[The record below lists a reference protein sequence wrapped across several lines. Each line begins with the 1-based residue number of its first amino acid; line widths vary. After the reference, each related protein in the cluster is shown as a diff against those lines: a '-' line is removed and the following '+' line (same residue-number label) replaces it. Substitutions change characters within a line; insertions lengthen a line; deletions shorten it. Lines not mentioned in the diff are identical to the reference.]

1 MTQLPLGQIVPAAKP
16 LSTFIQPGREQ
27 VAGAARPTGISGIS
41 GVNAIQQRGRGNV
54 QGFNSF
60 RDLQQALEPFTREA
74 VKAATSF
81 ALLDVQSKIKEGFSE
96 EYSRLQNQSTIG
108 AVQLQ
113 NDLEVG
119 AADAAQEISE
129 LQKVDPEAAQ
139 LLTESNP
146 YRMVGRRRAAAMFA
160 GQQVKSILQGDLIE
174 NQGYLSTLRPGSAEL
189 TERRSELTRQVATS
203 VGLTGNEPEFIKY
216 TLPKINEAWDS
227 YITTQTGYFNKELE
241 ASTQALVVTNVGG
254 QFQNFILNGI
264 ELGDGTRMTA
274 GDPNFPAIAGNV
286 LGKSLDRHMA
296 MLNPEQR
303 SRVMKQVQEQ
313 LLGMYGDNPIGS
325 MIIGQMRV
333 GNPNLPD
340 DMRPTLA
347 QAAPLT
353 MLENSVAGTEL
364 RVKQA
369 DLKSKQAE
377 IEFNRNFNA
386 PGGLGQMDLTNPNRP
401 EAVQE
406 ALRQLELRGHR
417 NPQGY
422 LRDRLQDGEALRDL
436 ATPLDPFAVD
446 QYAEG
451 IKQLPLSS
459 FSGDALQELRSE
471 ASKFV
476 KQLPTLDQ
484 REEARNIINAQ
495 ITAKTQEL
503 SELRTYITPATR
515 NGTKVFLQNDVVQKL
530 LGKQSATSLLS
541 QLTAG
546 NDVDLNAANVT
557 AEQAQNAVLS
567 YIQQANEAAREALLK
582 LPADADAATREGAA
596 LGAVNA
602 FNKSPAFQQII
613 DGLRPPKP
621 PAKQAPA
628 GPAVYNPTQTSEL
641 SDSVIKNYE
650 KAPVLSGAW
659 VVQELRGIQENQPYS
674 DELKRVA
681 QRAGVTPAKYLYE
694 HLRRYYSKFDGEG
707 DFRRVLRER
716 IRKERANK
724 TVSFNQPGLSF
735 DGSRVAIADRDISK
749 PGGWLM
755 NMMVA
760 GYMTPM
766 DRQMLRDYAEQMRR
780 LGTPAAI
787 EELKKMN
794 IRYRNYGMA
803 FPLA

>member
-41 GVNAIQQRGRGNV
+41 GVNAVQQRGRGNV

-81 ALLDVQSKIKEGFSE
+81 ALLDIQGKIKEGFSE

-216 TLPKINEAWDS
+216 TLPQINEAWDT
-227 YITTQTGYFNKELE
+227 YVTTQAKYFNQELQK
-241 ASTQALVVTNVGG
+241 STEALVISNLGG
-254 QFQNFILNGI
+254 QFENFILNGI
-264 ELGDGTRMTA
+264 ERADGTVMKA
-274 GDPNFPAIAGNV
+274 GDPDFPAIAGAL
-286 LGKSLDRHMA
+286 LGKTLDRHMA
-296 MLNPEQR
+296 VLTPEGR
-303 SRVMKQVQEQ
+303 TSVMKKVQEQ

-325 MIIGQMRV
+325 TIIGQMRV

-340 DMRPTLA
+340 EMRPTLA
-347 QAAPLT
+347 QSAPFT
-353 MLENSVAGTEL
+353 MLEESVAGTEL
-364 RVKQA
+364 RVKQVN
-369 DLKSKQAE
+369 LRSQQAE
-377 IEFNRNFNA
+377 QRANQQFNK
-386 PGGLGQMDLTNPNRP
+386 GLGQLDLTDPRRPQLVQDMLQRLRNEGHVNP
-401 EAVQE
+401 E
-406 ALRQLELRGHR
+406 
-417 NPQGY
+417 GY
-422 LRDRLQDGEALRDL
+422 LRDKLQDGEALRDL
-436 ATPLDPFAVD
+436 VTPPNLFEVD
-446 QYAEG
+446 SYSDTL
-451 IKQLPLSS
+451 KSLPLGN
-459 FSGDALQELRSE
+459 FSGESLQNLRDQ
-471 ASKFV
+471 ARKFV
-476 KQLPTLDQ
+476 NKLPTLDQ
-484 REEARNIINAQ
+484 RNEARTIINSV
-495 ITAKTQEL
+495 IDEKEQEL
-503 SELRTYITPATR
+503 QDLRTFINPATAS
-515 NGTKVFLQNDVVQKL
+515 GIKVFLQNETVAKAIGKESSASL
-530 LGKQSATSLLS
+530 LG
-541 QLTAG
+541 QLNEGSNVNFSDAG
-546 NDVDLNAANVT
+546 IT
-557 AEQAQNAVLS
+557 AETAQNAVLE
-567 YIQQANEAAREALLK
+567 YMQQANEAARAALLD
-582 LPADADAATREGAA
+582 LPADGNRAAAA
-596 LGAVNA
+596 YKAITE

-613 DGLRPPKP
+613 DALKPPKA
-621 PAKQAPA
+621 PAKPTPT

-650 KAPVLSGAW
+650 KVPVLSGAW
-659 VVQELRGIQENQPYS
+659 VVQELRAIQEDQPYS
-674 DELKRVA
+674 DELERVA

-694 HLRRYYSKFDGEG
+694 HLRRYYSKFDGNG
-707 DFRRVLRER
+707 DFRRELQLR
-716 IRKERANK
+716 IRTERANK

-735 DGSRVAIADRDISK
+735 DGSRVVAVNRDISK

>member
-41 GVNAIQQRGRGNV
+41 GVNAVQQRGRGNV

-81 ALLDVQSKIKEGFSE
+81 ALLDIQGKIKEGFSE

-216 TLPKINEAWDS
+216 TLPQINEAWDT
-227 YITTQTGYFNKELE
+227 YVTTQAKYFNQELQK
-241 ASTQALVVTNVGG
+241 STEALVISNLGG
-254 QFQNFILNGI
+254 QFENFILNGI
-264 ELGDGTRMTA
+264 ERADGTVMKA
-274 GDPNFPAIAGNV
+274 GDPDFPAIAGAL
-286 LGKSLDRHMA
+286 LGKTLDRHMA
-296 MLNPEQR
+296 VLTPEGR
-303 SRVMKQVQEQ
+303 TSVMKKVQEQ

-325 MIIGQMRV
+325 TIIGQMRV

-340 DMRPTLA
+340 EMRPTLA
-347 QAAPLT
+347 QSAPFT
-353 MLENSVAGTEL
+353 MLEESVAGTEL
-364 RVKQA
+364 RVKQVN
-369 DLKSKQAE
+369 LRSQQAE
-377 IEFNRNFNA
+377 QRANQQFNK
-386 PGGLGQMDLTNPNRP
+386 GLGQLDLTDPRRPQLVQDMLQRLRNEGHVNP
-401 EAVQE
+401 E
-406 ALRQLELRGHR
+406 
-417 NPQGY
+417 GY
-422 LRDRLQDGEALRDL
+422 LRDKLQDGEALRDL
-436 ATPLDPFAVD
+436 VTPPNLFEVD
-446 QYAEG
+446 SYSDTL
-451 IKQLPLSS
+451 KSLPLGN
-459 FSGDALQELRSE
+459 FSGESLQNLRDQ
-471 ASKFV
+471 ARKFV
-476 KQLPTLDQ
+476 NKLPTLDQ
-484 REEARNIINAQ
+484 RNEARTIINSV
-495 ITAKTQEL
+495 IDEKEQEL
-503 SELRTYITPATR
+503 QDLRTFINPATAS
-515 NGTKVFLQNDVVQKL
+515 GIKVFLQNETVAKAIGKESSASL
-530 LGKQSATSLLS
+530 LG
-541 QLTAG
+541 QLNEGSNVNFSDAG
-546 NDVDLNAANVT
+546 IT
-557 AEQAQNAVLS
+557 AETAQNAVLE
-567 YIQQANEAAREALLK
+567 YMQQANEAARAALLD
-582 LPADADAATREGAA
+582 LPADGNRAAAA
-596 LGAVNA
+596 YKAITE

-613 DGLRPPKP
+613 DALKPPKA
-621 PAKQAPA
+621 PAKPTPT

-650 KAPVLSGAW
+650 KVPVLSGAW
-659 VVQELRGIQENQPYS
+659 VVQELRAIQEDQPYS
-674 DELKRVA
+674 DELERVA

-694 HLRRYYSKFDGEG
+694 HLRRYYSKFDGNG
-707 DFRRVLRER
+707 DFRRELQLR
-716 IRKERANK
+716 IRTERANK

-735 DGSRVAIADRDISK
+735 DGSRVVAVNRDISK

-794 IRYRNYGMA
+794 IRYRNYGMH

>member
-41 GVNAIQQRGRGNV
+41 GVSTVQQRGRGNV

-81 ALLDVQSKIKEGFSE
+81 ALLDVQGKIKEGYSQ
-96 EYSRLQNQSTIG
+96 EYARLQNQSTIG

-119 AADAAQEISE
+119 AADAAQEIGE
-129 LQKVDPEAAQ
+129 LQKVDPVAAE
-139 LLTESNP
+139 LLIDANP
-146 YRMVGRRRAAAMFA
+146 YRMVGRRRAAATFA
-160 GQQVKSILQGDLIE
+160 GQQVKSILEGDLIQ
-174 NQGYLSTLRPGSAEL
+174 NQGYLSTLTPGSAEL

-216 TLPKINEAWDS
+216 TVPEINKAWES
-227 YITTQTGYFNKELE
+227 YVTKQSKFFNKELE
-241 ASTQALVVTNVGG
+241 ISTEALIVTNLGG
-254 QFQNFILNGI
+254 QFQEFILNGI
-264 ELGDGTRMTA
+264 ELSDGTRIKT
-274 GDPNFPAIAGNV
+274 GDSNFQDIAGNL
-286 LGKSLDRHMA
+286 LGKTLDRSMA

-303 SRVMKQVQEQ
+303 SRVMKNVQEQ

-340 DMRPTLA
+340 EMRPTLA
-347 QAAPLT
+347 ESAPLT

-364 RVKQA
+364 RVKQV
-369 DLKSKQAE
+369 DLRSKQAE
-377 IEFNRNFNA
+377 QRANKRLGN
-386 PGGLGQMDLTNPNRP
+386 GLGQLDLTDPSRP
-401 EAVQE
+401 QAVQDE
-406 ALRQLELRGHR
+406 LQLLRDEGHN
-417 NPQGY
+417 NPEGY
-422 LRDRLQDGEALRDL
+422 LRDKLQDGEALKDL

-446 QYAEG
+446 QYADG
-451 IKQLPLSS
+451 IKQSPLSS
-459 FSGDALQELRSE
+459 FSGDALDVLRSD
-471 ASKFV
+471 ASTFV

-484 REEARNIINAQ
+484 RDEARTIINGV
-495 ITAKTQEL
+495 IEAKTQEL
-503 SELRTYITPATR
+503 SELRTYIAPATR
-515 NGTKVFLQNDVVQKL
+515 NGTKVFLQNDVVANL
-530 LGKQSATSLLS
+530 LGNQSTTSLLS

-546 NDVDLNAANVT
+546 NNVDLNAANVT
-557 AEQAQNAVLS
+557 AEKAQNAVLN
-567 YIQQANEAAREALLK
+567 YMQQANAAAREALLQ
-582 LPADADAATREGAA
+582 LPADADAVTREGAA
-596 LGAVNA
+596 LQAVNG

-621 PAKQAPA
+621 AAKATPA
-628 GPAVYNPTQTSEL
+628 GPVVYNSTQTSEL

-650 KAPVLSGAW
+650 KAPVLSGNW
-659 VVQELRGIQENQPYS
+659 VLQELRAIQEGKPYS
-674 DELKRVA
+674 DELNRVA
-681 QRAGVTPAKYLYE
+681 QRAGVTSAKYLYE

-707 DFRRVLRER
+707 DFRRELRQR

-735 DGSRVAIADRDISK
+735 DGSRVAVVDRDINK

-755 NMMVA
+755 S
-760 GYMTPM
+760 
-766 DRQMLRDYAEQMRR
+766 MLM
-780 LGTPAAI
+780 PVVS
-787 EELKKMN
+787 
-794 IRYRNYGMA
+794 
-803 FPLA
+803 

>member
-41 GVNAIQQRGRGNV
+41 GVNAVQQRGRGNV

-81 ALLDVQSKIKEGFSE
+81 ALLDIQGKIKEGFSE

-216 TLPKINEAWDS
+216 TLPQINEAWDT
-227 YITTQTGYFNKELE
+227 YVTTQAKYFNQELQK
-241 ASTQALVVTNVGG
+241 STEALVISNLGG
-254 QFQNFILNGI
+254 QFENFILNGI
-264 ELGDGTRMTA
+264 ERADGTVMKA
-274 GDPNFPAIAGNV
+274 GDPDFPAIAGAL
-286 LGKSLDRHMA
+286 LGKTLDRHMA
-296 MLNPEQR
+296 VLTPEGR
-303 SRVMKQVQEQ
+303 TSVMKKVQEQ

-325 MIIGQMRV
+325 TIIGQMRV

-340 DMRPTLA
+340 EMRPTLA
-347 QAAPLT
+347 QSAPFT
-353 MLENSVAGTEL
+353 MLEESVAGTEL
-364 RVKQA
+364 RVKQVN
-369 DLKSKQAE
+369 LRSQQAE
-377 IEFNRNFNA
+377 QRANQQFNK
-386 PGGLGQMDLTNPNRP
+386 GLGQLDLTDPRRPQLVQDMLQRLRNEGHVNP
-401 EAVQE
+401 E
-406 ALRQLELRGHR
+406 
-417 NPQGY
+417 GY
-422 LRDRLQDGEALRDL
+422 LRDKLQDGEALRDL
-436 ATPLDPFAVD
+436 VTPPNLFEVD
-446 QYAEG
+446 SYSDTL
-451 IKQLPLSS
+451 KSLPLGN
-459 FSGDALQELRSE
+459 FSGESLQNLRDQ
-471 ASKFV
+471 ARKFV
-476 KQLPTLDQ
+476 NKLPTLDQ
-484 REEARNIINAQ
+484 RNEARTIINSV
-495 ITAKTQEL
+495 IDEKEQEL
-503 SELRTYITPATR
+503 QDLRTFINPATAS
-515 NGTKVFLQNDVVQKL
+515 GIKVFLQNETVAKAIGKESSASL
-530 LGKQSATSLLS
+530 LG
-541 QLTAG
+541 QLNEGSNVNFSDAG
-546 NDVDLNAANVT
+546 IT
-557 AEQAQNAVLS
+557 AETAQNAVLE
-567 YIQQANEAAREALLK
+567 YMQQANEAARAALLD
-582 LPADADAATREGAA
+582 LPADGNRAAAA
-596 LGAVNA
+596 YKAITE

-613 DGLRPPKP
+613 DALKPPKA
-621 PAKQAPA
+621 PAKPTPT

-650 KAPVLSGAW
+650 KVPVLSGAW
-659 VVQELRGIQENQPYS
+659 VVQELRAIQEDQPYS
-674 DELKRVA
+674 DELERVA

-694 HLRRYYSKFDGEG
+694 HLRRYYSKFDGNG
-707 DFRRVLRER
+707 DFRRELQLR
-716 IRKERANK
+716 IRTERANK

-735 DGSRVAIADRDISK
+735 DGSRVVAVDRDISK

-794 IRYRNYGMA
+794 IRYRNYGMH

>member
-41 GVNAIQQRGRGNV
+41 GVNAVQQRGRGNV

-81 ALLDVQSKIKEGFSE
+81 ALLDIQGKIKEGFSE

-216 TLPKINEAWDS
+216 TLPQINEAWDT
-227 YITTQTGYFNKELE
+227 YVTTQAKYFNQELQK
-241 ASTQALVVTNVGG
+241 STEALVISNLGG
-254 QFQNFILNGI
+254 QFENFILNGI
-264 ELGDGTRMTA
+264 ERADGTVMKA
-274 GDPNFPAIAGNV
+274 GDPDFPAIAGAL
-286 LGKSLDRHMA
+286 LGKTLDRHMA
-296 MLNPEQR
+296 VLTPEGR
-303 SRVMKQVQEQ
+303 TSVMKKVQEQ

-325 MIIGQMRV
+325 TIIGQMRV

-340 DMRPTLA
+340 EMRPTLA
-347 QAAPLT
+347 QSAPFT
-353 MLENSVAGTEL
+353 MLEESVAGTEL
-364 RVKQA
+364 RVKQVN
-369 DLKSKQAE
+369 LRSQQAE
-377 IEFNRNFNA
+377 QRANQQFNK
-386 PGGLGQMDLTNPNRP
+386 GLGQLDLTDPRRPQLVQDMLQRLRNEGHVNP
-401 EAVQE
+401 E
-406 ALRQLELRGHR
+406 
-417 NPQGY
+417 GY
-422 LRDRLQDGEALRDL
+422 LRDKLQDGEALRDL
-436 ATPLDPFAVD
+436 VTPPNLFEVD
-446 QYAEG
+446 SYSDTL
-451 IKQLPLSS
+451 KSLPLGN
-459 FSGDALQELRSE
+459 FSGESLQNLRDQ
-471 ASKFV
+471 ARKFV
-476 KQLPTLDQ
+476 NKLPTLDQ
-484 REEARNIINAQ
+484 RNEARTIINSV
-495 ITAKTQEL
+495 IDEKEQEL
-503 SELRTYITPATR
+503 QDLRTFINPATAS
-515 NGTKVFLQNDVVQKL
+515 GIKVFLQNETVAKAIGKESSASL
-530 LGKQSATSLLS
+530 LG
-541 QLTAG
+541 QLNEGSNVNFSDAG
-546 NDVDLNAANVT
+546 IT
-557 AEQAQNAVLS
+557 AETAQNAVLE
-567 YIQQANEAAREALLK
+567 YMQQANEAARAALLD
-582 LPADADAATREGAA
+582 LPADGNRAAAA
-596 LGAVNA
+596 YKAITE

-613 DGLRPPKP
+613 DALKPPKA
-621 PAKQAPA
+621 PAKPTPT

-641 SDSVIKNYE
+641 SDSVIKKYE
-650 KAPVLSGAW
+650 KVPVLSGAW
-659 VVQELRGIQENQPYS
+659 VVQELRAIQEDQPYS
-674 DELKRVA
+674 DELERVA

-694 HLRRYYSKFDGEG
+694 HLRRYYSKFDGNG
-707 DFRRVLRER
+707 DFRRELQLR
-716 IRKERANK
+716 IRTERANK

-735 DGSRVAIADRDISK
+735 DGSRVVAVDRDISK

-794 IRYRNYGMA
+794 IRYRNYGMH

>member
-108 AVQLQ
+108 AIQLQ

-139 LLTESNP
+139 LLADSNP

-160 GQQVKSILQGDLIE
+160 GQQVKSILQGDLVQ
-174 NQGYLSTLRPGSAEL
+174 NQSYLSTLRPGSAEL

-227 YITTQTGYFNKELE
+227 YVTKQAGYFNKELE
-241 ASTQALVVTNVGG
+241 TSTEALVVANLGK
-254 QFQNFILNGI
+254 QFEEFILQGI
-264 ELGDGTRMTA
+264 ELADGTRMPA
-274 GDPNFPAIAGNV
+274 GDPNFPGIAGNV

-340 DMRPTLA
+340 NQRPTLA

-364 RVKQA
+364 RVKQVK
-369 DLKSKQAE
+369 LRSEQAE
-377 IEFNRNFNA
+377 QGFNKRFGN
-386 PGGLGQMDLTNPNRP
+386 GLGQLDLTDPSRPAVVQQELQRLRLEGHENP
-401 EAVQE
+401 EG
-406 ALRQLELRGHR
+406 L
-417 NPQGY
+417 
-422 LRDRLQDGEALRDL
+422 LRDKLRDGNQLRDL
-436 ATPLDPFAVD
+436 VTPVDPFEVEG
-446 QYAEG
+446 YAD
-451 IKQLPLSS
+451 KLQRLPLGN
-459 FSGDALQELRSE
+459 FSGDSLDAIKQDARTFVNKFPTPEQRDEARQIVKTVIDGKEQEL
-471 ASKFV
+471 
-476 KQLPTLDQ
+476 Q
-484 REEARNIINAQ
+484 
-495 ITAKTQEL
+495 
-503 SELRTYITPATR
+503 ELRTYISPATR
-515 NGTKVFLQNDVVQKL
+515 NGTKVFLENDVVSKL
-530 LGKQSATSLLS
+530 LGKQSTASLLS
-541 QLTAG
+541 QLSEG
-546 NDVDLNAANVT
+546 SNLDLNAADIT

-567 YIQQANEAAREALLK
+567 YMQQANEAAREALLN
-582 LPADADAATREGAA
+582 LPADADAPAKESAA
-596 LGAVNA
+596 LKAVNA
-602 FNKSPAFQQII
+602 FNKSPAFKQII
-613 DGLRPPKP
+613 DSLRPPKP

-628 GPAVYNPTQTSEL
+628 GPAVYNSTQTSEL

-659 VVQELRGIQENQPYS
+659 VVQELRAIQEDKPYS

-681 QRAGVTPAKYLYE
+681 ERAGVTPAKYLYE
-694 HLRRYYSKFDGEG
+694 HLRRYYSKFDGNG
-707 DFRRVLRER
+707 DFRRELQLR
-716 IRKERANK
+716 IRTERANK

-735 DGSRVAIADRDISK
+735 DGSRVVAVNRDISK